1 MTKKFITVV
10 GVAGLLAFAGSVA
23 TTPIAQAAAPK
34 AQMSSTAGQRNA
46 LSKAESY
53 LRYSAFSKSGLIEQL
68 EFEDFS
74 SSEARW
80 AVAHVRVNWYSQAV
94 AKAKSYLSY
103 SSFSRQGLIDQ
114 LEFEGFTHSQ
124 AAWGVKKAYR

>member
-80 AVAHVRVNWYSQAV
+80 AVAHVRVNWYSAGG
-94 AKAKSYLSY
+94 
-103 SSFSRQGLIDQ
+103 R
-114 LEFEGFTHSQ
+114 EGQIVPEPTHRSP
-124 AAWGVKKAYR
+124 ARA